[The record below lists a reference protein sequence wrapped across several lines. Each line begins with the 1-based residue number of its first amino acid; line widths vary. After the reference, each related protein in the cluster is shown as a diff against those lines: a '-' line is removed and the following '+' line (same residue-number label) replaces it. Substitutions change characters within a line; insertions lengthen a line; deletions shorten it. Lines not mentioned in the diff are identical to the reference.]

1 MSPDGAFV
9 AAGDYANAVR
19 VYAAR
24 TGAPVWEKTAWAG
37 KGAPFTWGLAFS
49 GNSRTLAI
57 GHWDA
62 YAYVVDVTSWTEIAT
77 LKRQDRV
84 YSVSLS
90 HAGDR
95 VAVGGRDKMA
105 VVYSARVPFFFL
117 STLCSSFFRS
127 FVFLV
132 HARVPPC
139 GRRRVPS
146 VWAVNK
152 QD

>member
-105 VVYSARVPFFFL
+105 VVYSVRVSFFFL
-117 STLCSSFFRS
+117 STLFSSSFHS
-127 FVFLV
+127 FVRFFSFMP
-132 HARVPPC
+132 ACPPVGGAASRAG
-139 GRRRVPS
+139 GR
-146 VWAVNK
+146 
-152 QD
+152 